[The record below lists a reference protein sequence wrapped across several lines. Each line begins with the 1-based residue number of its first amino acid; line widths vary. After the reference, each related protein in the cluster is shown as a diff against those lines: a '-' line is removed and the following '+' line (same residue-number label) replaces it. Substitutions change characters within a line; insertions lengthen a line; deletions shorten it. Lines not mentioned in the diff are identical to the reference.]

1 MFYNYFQCNC
11 KTVVVFKIIS
21 KSTSTVDMILLVM
34 EVQHIVTDLFLINN
48 GPLYTSRDL
57 SVGLWSSLFSFH
69 SSSKE
74 QLQGKLCV
82 DID

>member
-1 MFYNYFQCNC
+1 MFYNYFQCDC

-57 SVGLWSSLFSFH
+57 SVGLWSSLFFFSFFI
-69 SSSKE
+69 KGAALGE
-74 QLQGKLCV
+74 IMCRY
-82 DID
+82 